1 MDKDGIVLE
10 IRDVYKTF
18 QLGEFEIHAL
28 NGINIEVRRGEFV
41 SVMGPSGSGK
51 STLLNMIGAIDKPTS
66 GEVLIDGVDISKMK
80 EKNLTELRNK
90 KIGFVFQF
98 YNLIPVLTALENVEL
113 PLLMTK
119 LKKKE
124 RKERARELLEKIGLG
139 DRVDHLP
146 HQLSGGQQQRVTIA
160 RSLVNNPA
168 ILLGDELTGD
178 LDSHTGEE
186 IMALVRQLN
195 KEEGQTVIVV
205 THAMDVGR
213 QAERIFWLRDGKIDR
228 VEVLR

>member
-124 RKERARELLEKIGLG
+124 RKERARELLEKVGLG